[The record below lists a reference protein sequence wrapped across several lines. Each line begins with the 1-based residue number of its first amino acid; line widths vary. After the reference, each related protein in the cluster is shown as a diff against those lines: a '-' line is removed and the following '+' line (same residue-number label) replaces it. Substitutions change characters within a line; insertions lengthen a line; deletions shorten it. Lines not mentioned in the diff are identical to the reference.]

1 MAEEHNFIL
10 MGDEYDENSGAKKGK
25 KNKAW
30 NWLMGKDDNDPDK
43 NKPEEPILPHAD
55 EDIVVD
61 RTNASG
67 EGVDEDYRSLFGN
80 TGRDRRATADDARE
94 VPDWLRDIADTPRRQ
109 TEPKD
114 TVYGDLSE
122 LLKRMGAEREPER
135 QEIVLEPISTK
146 NEADKVETRQA
157 EELLE
162 GLRTATPEDAGLN
175 SNSEEIIKEVEKWMV
190 EEQGENKASFES
202 VKDDLKKLSKGGK
215 ERDDWNENVKLLREL
230 KDEKGVDLFGV
241 ENILF
246 NGNDPRDYA
255 IGSNNRLRIS
265 TAAEVVESGSVEETS
280 FKNVKEARDYL
291 ESLGVRFEEG
301 EKSRAQV
308 ETPKKEVETVET
320 RINKVIRAH
329 EEEFINLFFADY
341 SREALG
347 ANVEGLNRL
356 AGVVIESDKQTSDL
370 FEEYVN
376 KGKPEEMLEDIFESL
391 QQAYLKHV
399 LGEDALTNMLFE
411 KGKIERWEDKIKRK
425 VQGFDDPAQKRGLE
439 ILRNTNK
446 GKLTRNL
453 FDISTKRNWEDGYY
467 LIASEFLNKKFNFVE
482 RGSDDKSELGRV
494 TGSLFGYFSSENF
507 VKYNVDRTKW
517 SENDRLLFESV
528 LNLHDFAL
536 TVNGSKPPEKEI
548 REDLITSI
556 DADIKRV
563 INIKNKDGNLVIPT
577 VIEIYDRVL
586 RDFSDSNPEKPTKID
601 DPLIKT
607 EVENRLKLS
616 GLGLNDTEI
625 KMMSAVGRSL
635 SGMMGIDAQY
645 YYAKKRND
653 ENKFE
658 SLPYGSKGVLMN
670 EAFNIVNIEF
680 PNNPRI
686 PKEALRSIKLGV
698 VPFVN
703 MLNGSENYR
712 SEPFSGQEIYNK
724 IMRLPIGTEYQN
736 WISSV
741 MGASAAAK
749 AERKVLIHISDP
761 IGQLKA
767 IMSEY
772 NYKGPGKPAY
782 VLTRMKDI
790 VNAFL
795 DARRK
800 MPVKDVKTTEFLSSL
815 NSEFGLFADDDTLN
829 DYLTSEG
836 LPKKDDAD
844 EEGEAKKILSGW
856 YGNKA
861 KVDFTNSGKAQAYYK
876 NHPFEAFTSLLRR

>member
-1 MAEEHNFIL
+1 MSDEFNFGLIS
-10 MGDEYDENSGAKKGK
+10 DEYGGDSGAKKNK
-25 KNKAW
+25 KSKVW
-30 NWLMGKDDNDPDK
+30 EWLTEKDEVKDGKDNFKNPDAEGD
-43 NKPEEPILPHAD
+43 EEEGSHAKG
-55 EDIVVD
+55 EELAVD
-61 RTNASG
+61 TR
-67 EGVDEDYRSLFGN
+67 RLFGELN
-80 TGRDRRATADDARE
+80 RSAEASSEEGELE
-94 VPDWLRDIADTPRRQ
+94 VPDWLRGITTNSPRRLEAEQ
-109 TEPKD
+109 ED
-114 TVYGDLSE
+114 SIYGDLDDW
-122 LLKRMGAEREPER
+122 LKKMGGEREPAVR
-135 QEIVLEPISTK
+135 EIVLDPIS
-146 NEADKVETRQA
+146 DKVEVIDEEGREA
-157 EELLE
+157 ENLIDNLMV
-162 GLRTATPEDAGLN
+162 ATPEDAGLN
-175 SNSEEIIKEVEKWMV
+175 TADKDGV
-190 EEQGENKASFES
+190 EEALAGWMAEGAGENKASFES

-215 ERDDWNENVKLLREL
+215 ERDGWEENGKLLGKL
-230 KDEKGVDLFGV
+230 KDENGIDLFGV

-265 TAAEVVESGSVEETS
+265 TAAEVVESGSVEKTS
-280 FKNVKEARDYL
+280 FKNVKEARDCL
-291 ESLGVRFEEG
+291 ESLGIRFEGG
-301 EKSRAQV
+301 EKGRAQA

-320 RINKVIRAH
+320 RMDKVIRAH
-329 EEEFINLFFADY
+329 EEAFINLFFADY
-341 SREALG
+341 SREAIE

-376 KGKPEEMLEDIFESL
+376 KGKPEEMLGDIFESL
-391 QQAYLKHV
+391 QQAYLKRI
-399 LGEDALTNMLFE
+399 LGNEALINMLSE

-425 VQGFDDPAQKRGLE
+425 VQGFDDQTQKRGLE

-453 FDISTKRNWEDGYY
+453 FDISTKRNWDDGYS